1 MSKKQGVD
9 YSIYGRALLLLAKN
23 PSIIALPL
31 LAAVIDVLFRYVGA
45 VVTDPLGGLGASIF
59 AFISQIVYLF
69 AFGAAIIQANN
80 AARGYKAGFD
90 EAWEEA
96 RRKAG
101 GILIAAVGFVFIG
114 SLGPYVAQLLPI
126 PFLGITLELVAY
138 FFLIFTIPAAA
149 IGGLPG
155 GLAISA
161 SFQAV
166 RANVAPAI
174 VLAVAYAIVFFGLPQ
189 VAITFGAGLSPF
201 VYSLI
206 LALANAIALAYL
218 AFPFATM
225 YDDIAFKRW

>member
-1 MSKKQGVD
+1 MRNQGVD

-31 LAAVIDVLFRYVGA
+31 LAAVIDVLVRYVGA
-45 VVTDPLGGLGASIF
+45 VTTDPLGGLGSNIF

-101 GILIAAVGFVFIG
+101 GIVIAAVGFVFIG
-114 SLGPYVAQLLPI
+114 SLGAYVAQLLPI
-126 PFLGITLELVAY
+126 PFLGIALQLIAY

-155 GLAISA
+155 GMAISA
-161 SFQAV
+161 SFQTV

-174 VLAVAYAIVFFGLPQ
+174 VLAIAYAIVFFGLPQ
-189 VAITFGAGLSPF
+189 LALVLGAGLSPF
-201 VYSLI
+201 VYSLVV
-206 LALANAIALAYL
+206 ALVNAVALAYL
-218 AFPFATM
+218 AFPFATT